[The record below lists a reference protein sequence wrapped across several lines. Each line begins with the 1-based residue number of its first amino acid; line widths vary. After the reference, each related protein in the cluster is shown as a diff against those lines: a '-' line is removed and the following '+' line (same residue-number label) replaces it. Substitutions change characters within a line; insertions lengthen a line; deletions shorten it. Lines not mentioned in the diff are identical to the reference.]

1 MLHVIC
7 IGMYAITTVRVS
19 GKSKGLGW
27 RCSTTSNKGDRI
39 SAYLALTPVET
50 RWTGLVFWYLNTRR
64 LGVMHSKRVLRW
76 YSSFVPSLDRERSSL
91 FCSPL
96 KQVACVFAQHAE
108 ETKQNKKK
116 TRFLFWGEILRFY
129 ELRFWENRVSSFT
142 ANCNWPFS
150 LHSQP
155 WFVLMSVLWGQLA
168 TIFHQL
174 ANCRPPLLLLCW
186 VVNWN
191 SGTLK
196 TMVQWVCSLY
206 ANRPATTNESVM
218 RVFSL
223 ILSRVVER
231 LCPFLFAPFLSR

>member
-1 MLHVIC
+1 MSLWSKLKPSVGNFHKICRCHVLHVIC
-7 IGMYAITTVRVS
+7 IGMYAITIVRVS

-116 TRFLFWGEILRFY
+116 NKIPVLR
-129 ELRFWENRVSSFT
+129 WNPT
-142 ANCNWPFS
+142 
-150 LHSQP
+150 
-155 WFVLMSVLWGQLA
+155 VLWTQILGEQGFEFHSKLQLA
-168 TIFHQL
+168 
-174 ANCRPPLLLLCW
+174 
-186 VVNWN
+186 
-191 SGTLK
+191 
-196 TMVQWVCSLY
+196 
-206 ANRPATTNESVM
+206 
-218 RVFSL
+218 
-223 ILSRVVER
+223 
-231 LCPFLFAPFLSR
+231 LFAT